1 MALYQPSFCIPK
13 NQAID
18 ATDEN
23 DMTFSFKLNGNN
35 PLVAYNIQIFDNDTN
50 NLVYELTSTENE
62 RAIQAKIEEISNWIK
77 NQENKQERIDNSK
90 NEYNSSEIKTNFRN
104 KLKESIANEKKK
116 LLTMETILNK
126 KKDGKLIDQTD
137 ISKYFEYWGNILTD
151 LGSLIGN
158 EENPLPNTGE
168 FVLNTIEGWLNI
180 EYDRTNGIEYED
192 EEVEIIN
199 RTAFNKV
206 KELYKS

>member
-62 RAIQAKIEEISNWIK
+62 RAIQAKIEEVSNWLE
-77 NQENKQERIDNSK
+77 NQETKQERVNTSED
-90 NEYNSSEIKTNFRN
+90 EYNSSEIKTNFRN
-104 KLKESIANEKKK
+104 KLKEAIANEKKK
-116 LLTMETILNK
+116 LLSMETILNK
-126 KKDGKLIDQTD
+126 KKDGKLTTHKD
-137 ISKYFEYWGNILTD
+137 N
-151 LGSLIGN
+151 
-158 EENPLPNTGE
+158 
-168 FVLNTIEGWLNI
+168 
-180 EYDRTNGIEYED
+180 
-192 EEVEIIN
+192 
-199 RTAFNKV
+199 
-206 KELYKS
+206 